1 MKKLRFAARI
11 LLPFFVLIGLV
22 SCKNTIDE
30 MDIKGYR
37 YVLSRIDNPDLNEL
51 YLNSYGFFI
60 YQLDFASSGNT
71 VVRTIVTW
79 DNERDVTEGTFSVD
93 KTTVTLSFP
102 ESEYDSENPN
112 EMIGMP
118 EENITLSYDKRSGSL
133 VGNFNLPAINP
144 NTDELIKGET
154 NPVYGQL
161 SAISKVSE

>member
-1 MKKLRFAARI
+1 MKKLKFAARI

-37 YVLSRIDNPDLNEL
+37 YVLSRIDDPDLNEL

-60 YQLDFASSGNT
+60 YQLDFASSSNT

-102 ESEYDSENPN
+102 ESEYDSDNPN

-118 EENITLSYDKRSGSL
+118 EETITLSYEKRSGSL
-133 VGNFNLPAINP
+133 VGNFNLPAINR

-154 NPVYGQL
+154 DPVYGQL
-161 SAISKVSE
+161 RAISKVSE